1 MVNKSEEGGGRPL
14 SMPPKQP
21 RPMSLRKT
29 QQSGEGAI
37 AGGAGRGLP
46 AGWTTAKDP
55 TSGTP
60 YYFNATT
67 GKTQWEFP
75 MQPRVTN
82 VTVS

>member
-1 MVNKSEEGGGRPL
+1 
-14 SMPPKQP
+14 MPPKQP

-55 TSGTP
+55 TSGHSILLQRDDRE
-60 YYFNATT
+60 NAV
-67 GKTQWEFP
+67 GVPDAAKGHE
-75 MQPRVTN
+75 RDCV
-82 VTVS
+82 VV